1 MRRDFEIK
9 DGIYL
14 SQPPHELDLHNN
26 FDFLSIDYAVE
37 RRTLLLRWRRS
48 RGDWVASGTPA
59 SVAVEFREVSE
70 FRFLPRDAELP
81 FTEDDCVSTWGY
93 WTDEEWADVRHKAIT
108 LMEASDLIV
117 LAGRHVAA
125 PGQKAINPQ
134 VQLSPDEIEALIA
147 KDRSSWVRMTHNLH
161 DSILPALKAIDARD
175 PMALSDST
183 IAIDMACESCHLKFW
198 YPDKP

>member
-1 MRRDFEIK
+1 MLRTRMHFAAGVFLTLAITGCSKQKSEPDYKATSTVREVMESMIVP
-9 DGIYL
+9 
-14 SQPPHELDLHNN
+14 SS
-26 FDFLSIDYAVE
+26 DFLFNAV
-37 RRTLLLRWRRS
+37 S
-48 RGDWVASGTPA
+48 SSVTPKG
-59 SVAVEFREVSE
+59 VEEKS
-70 FRFLPRDAELP
+70 PK
-81 FTEDDCVSTWGY
+81 
-93 WTDEEWADVRHKAIT
+93 TDEEWADVRHNAIT

-125 PGQKAINPQ
+125 PGQKAINPP